1 MHTTDIDKI
10 SQMIKD
16 MAIQAEKDRQRMD
29 AMHAQAN
36 KDRERLE
43 QDLGM
48 R

>member
-1 MHTTDIDKI
+1 MQVSEIDKI
-10 SQMIKD
+10 SEMIKA